1 MKCAV
6 PRLLC
11 IVKLTILLAVTVHCA
26 PPLTRSNETL
36 VLTNVTATNNG
47 DNR

>member
-11 IVKLTILLAVTVHCA
+11 TVRLAILLAVSVLCA
-26 PPLTRSNETL
+26 PPLTSSNETL
-36 VLTNVTATNNG
+36 LLTNVTVTNNG